1 MELIPHLKKQKLTI
15 GAGAAACGALYGI
28 AEYFTNGGDS
38 KKAVVAIAIG
48 GGLGALIGSAVT
60 LGISYARGVGAT
72 PYTPIFAGLG
82 ASIILLKETHALM
95 TGRRVTE
102 NKELIRNSLVAV
114 AATTAGGVALDDY
127 RGQM

>member
-114 AATTAGGVALDDY
+114 TATTAVGLAIDYY